1 MDIIDYDI
9 LKLDEKLLI
18 FVSVEEFPRENTKLS
33 YKTIHNM
40 IYPVSDGYCV
50 SDKKGVGLAI
60 RSTLEECV
68 AFLNSELGLKYN
80 LKADLDLDKVQ
91 EIKN

>member
-1 MDIIDYDI
+1 MNIIDYDI
-9 LKLDEKLLI
+9 IKSDDRLLI
-18 FVSVEEFPRENTKLS
+18 FVSVEDFPREDTKLK

-40 IYPVSDGYCV
+40 IYPVSGGYCV
-50 SDKKGVGLAI
+50 ADKKGVGLAI
-60 RSTLEECV
+60 RPTLEDCV
-68 AFLNSELGLKYN
+68 TFLNSELGLKYN